1 MAKQAGQK
9 LKLLYL
15 IQIFEEYTD
24 ENHSLTMA
32 QIRKKLQELM
42 RLDKE
47 PDRKSI
53 YDDIDQLQDF
63 GYDIIQESTKTDTF
77 YKLASRDFE
86 LFELK
91 MMVDA
96 IASSKF
102 LSEAKSRELIR
113 KLEKFCSKA
122 EKNSLNR
129 QIVMA
134 NRVKTMNINIHYN
147 VDALHRAIAAD
158 KQVKFRYFDYD
169 LKKQRK
175 YYKSG
180 EDYVVSPWQMLY
192 SDDNYYLVAV
202 DEGKIKHFRVDK
214 MDSVE
219 MLEADRA
226 GQDLFGKVDMQD
238 YQRYTFNMFGGK
250 VEYVTLRFMNRMMGA
265 AIDRFGKDV
274 VASKTDESHFD
285 ITVPVAISPQ
295 FFAWV
300 FGLGNTVTIVEP
312 QHVKEKMK
320 EMLKK
325 AQKFYE

>member
-15 IQIFEEYTD
+15 IQIFEECTD
-24 ENHSLTMA
+24 ENHGITMSE
-32 QIRKKLQELM
+32 IRQKLQDLM
-42 RLDKE
+42 RLDNQ
-47 PDRKSI
+47 PDRKSV

-63 GYDIIQESTKTDTF
+63 GYDIIQEQTRTDTF

-86 LFELK
+86 IFELK

-113 KLEKFCSKA
+113 KLEKFCSNA
-122 EKNSLNR
+122 EKSSLNR

-134 NRVKTMNINIHYN
+134 NRVKSMNTKIHYN
-147 VDALHRAIAAD
+147 VDELHRAIAAN
-158 KQVKFRYFDYD
+158 KQVKFRYFDFD
-169 LKKQRK
+169 LKKQRQYLK
-175 YYKSG
+175 KG
-180 EDYVVSPWQMLY
+180 ADYIVSPWQMLY

-214 MDSVE
+214 MEDVKA
-219 MLEADRA
+219 LESDRS
-226 GQDLFGKVDMQD
+226 GQELFEKVDMQD
-238 YQRYTFNMFGGK
+238 YQRYTFNMYGGK
-250 VEYVTLRFMNRMMGA
+250 VEHVTLQFLNRMMGA
-265 AIDRFGKDV
+265 AIDRFGRDIV
-274 VASKTDESHFD
+274 VTKADDWHFQ
-285 ITVPVAISPQ
+285 ITVPVAVSPQ

-300 FGLGNTVTIVEP
+300 FGLGNTVSIVGPE
-312 QHVKEKMK
+312 HVKEKMK

-325 AQKFYE
+325 TSERYE

>member
-15 IQIFEEYTD
+15 IRIFEEYTD

-32 QIRKKLQELM
+32 QIREKLQELM
-42 RLDKE
+42 RLDKK

-63 GYDIIQESTKTDTF
+63 GYDIIQEQTKTDTF

-158 KQVKFRYFDYD
+158 KQVKFRYFDFD

-175 YYKSG
+175 YYKNG
-180 EDYVVSPWQMLY
+180 EDYIVSPWQMLY

-219 MLEADRA
+219 MLEVDRA

-250 VEYVTLRFMNRMMGA
+250 VEYVTMRFMNRMMGA

-274 VASKTDESHFD
+274 VAQKADESHFD

-312 QHVKEKMK
+312 EHVKEKMK